1 MPSQSEISG
10 VEIYQKKQ
18 LRSFILFTYKKLM
31 SPKPQLQNL
40 ELPILHP
47 KSKKKKIRSPSQL
60 RQPHLSVDAAPAT
73 GIAPGRDP
81 SYEVVNHF
89 PRSSGRSTVEFWHIR
104 QISFFFD
111 TLQTNAKVDFKNL
124 CPYIW
129 HLRLAF
135 GKHSCKISKLPSAHG
150 IKKSCASRRNVRLAQ
165 LLSNLCWKYGSVSSV
180 NLTFDACKAVM
191 FKALSVG
198 LLVDS
203 SSTLRFSTRG

>member
-1 MPSQSEISG
+1 MPSQSEISRG
-10 VEIYQKKQ
+10 WNLSKETADELHLIHLKQ
-18 LRSFILFTYKKLM
+18 SWCHQYPNSKISSFQFFI
-31 SPKPQLQNL
+31 PNR
-40 ELPILHP
+40 
-47 KSKKKKIRSPSQL
+47 KKKIRSPSQL

-81 SYEVVNHF
+81 SYEAVNHF
-89 PRSSGRSTVEFWHIR
+89 PRSSGRSTVDFWHIR

-165 LLSNLCWKYGSVSSV
+165 LLSDLCWKYGSVSSV
-180 NLTFDACKAVM
+180 NLTFDACKPVM

>member
-10 VEIYQKKQ
+10 KSIKRNS
-18 LRSFILFTYKKLM
+18 LGASFYSLIK
-31 SPKPQLQNL
+31 SWCHQN
-40 ELPILHP
+40 PN
-47 KSKKKKIRSPSQL
+47 SKISSFQFFIPNRKKKIRSPSQL

-89 PRSSGRSTVEFWHIR
+89 PSGRSTVDFWHIR